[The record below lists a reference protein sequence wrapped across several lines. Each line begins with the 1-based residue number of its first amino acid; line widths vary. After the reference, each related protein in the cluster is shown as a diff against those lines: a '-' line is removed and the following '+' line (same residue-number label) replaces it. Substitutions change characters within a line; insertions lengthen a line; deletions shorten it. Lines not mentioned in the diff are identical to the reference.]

1 MTTTD
6 DEDIDF
12 GEAEQATAEV
22 RPKVPAIVER
32 IGAPMRGVFTKPAPR
47 RAYLVEQVVRFTDDD
62 GDTTRTEIRGVIG
75 RGQVHILAGEGG
87 AGKGRWLLTIAAA
100 IAASDAPRP
109 RDSEVLWE
117 PGADGGM
124 DNVCGL
130 RVNGIPEDEKVLL
143 LLGEDDATDFH
154 QRCEGVAEAL
164 GFKDKR
170 REDRFMDRLRWGS
183 AHGLSFTIVDAMK
196 VAGGVEVHASKD
208 FGGLVEWMKEN
219 GPWALIAMDPM
230 ARFSGVEENDNALQ
244 TKVYGFVESLAK
256 VNPEGRD
263 PPAVL
268 VVDHTSK
275 PGAERGETPTQH
287 WIRGA
292 GAKVNAARVAM
303 IMVPGGGDKAA
314 VDSEG
319 RTPGDTGYNDD
330 GRGTCEAAVGDVVWH
345 VVKSNGQREADHVC
359 LSFTKHGGLLVETA
373 EQTQARRKRQWHAFA
388 NRTPDELQNVASKG
402 KAAAGPTV
410 KNGKGGKGAVVAP
423 VVDFGN
429 DA

>member
-1 MTTTD
+1 MTQH
-6 DEDIDF
+6 DF
-12 GEAEQATAEV
+12 GDAEHATAEV
-22 RPKVPAIVER
+22 RHVVPAIVER

-62 GDTTRTEIRGVIG
+62 GDTKRIERHGVIG
-75 RGQVHILAGEGG
+75 RGQLHILAGEGG

-100 IAASDAPRP
+100 LAASDAPRP
-109 RDSEVLWE
+109 KDPDVLWE

-143 LLGEDDATDFH
+143 LLGEDDAIDFH

-183 AHGLSFTIVDAMK
+183 AHGLSFTIVDAKK
-196 VAGGVEVHASKD
+196 VHGGVEVHASND
-208 FGGLVEWMKEN
+208 FNGLVGWMKEN
-219 GPWALIAMDPM
+219 GPWAFIAMDPM
-230 ARFSGVEENDNALQ
+230 ARFAGVEENDNALQ

-303 IMVPGGGDKAA
+303 IMVPGGGDEAR

-319 RTPGDTGYNDD
+319 RSVG
-330 GRGTCEAAVGDVVWH
+330 EAGFDESSGLAKAYVGDVVWH
-345 VVKSNGQREADHVC
+345 VVKNNGQPKAKPVS

-373 EQTQARRKRQWHAFA
+373 EQARARRKRQWHAA
-388 NRTPDELQNVASKG
+388 KARGEVNPP
-402 KAAAGPTV
+402 KAAGTKTRKADRDARMPSAG
-410 KNGKGGKGAVVAP
+410 
-423 VVDFGN
+423 D

>member
-6 DEDIDF
+6 DGF

-22 RPKVPAIVER
+22 RPVVPAIVAR
-32 IGAPMRGVFTKPAPR
+32 IGAPMRGVFTKPAPP

-62 GDTTRTEIRGVIG
+62 GDTKRTEVRGVIG
-75 RGQVHILAGEGG
+75 RGQLHILAGEGG

-109 RDSEVLWE
+109 KDPDVLWE

-130 RVNGIPEDEKVLL
+130 RVKGIPEDEKVLL
-143 LLGEDDATDFH
+143 LLGEDDAIDFH

-208 FGGLVEWMKEN
+208 FGGLVEWMKAN

-230 ARFSGVEENDNALQ
+230 ARFAGVEENDNALQ
-244 TKVYGFVESLAK
+244 TKVYGLVETLTE
-256 VNPEGRD
+256 VNPADRA

-268 VVDHTSK
+268 VVDHIGK
-275 PGAERGETPTQH
+275 PAKGSEKEAPSQH

-303 IMVPGGGDKAA
+303 IMVPGGGDEAT

-319 RTPGDTGYNDD
+319 RGVG
-330 GRGTCEAAVGDVVWH
+330 EAGFDESSGLAQAYMGDVVWH
-345 VVKSNGQREADHVC
+345 VVKNNGQQKAKPVS
-359 LSFTKHGGLLVETA
+359 LSFTTHGGLLVETA
-373 EQTQARRKRQWHAFA
+373 EQTRARRKRQWHAA
-388 NRTPDELQNVASKG
+388 KSRGDV
-402 KAAAGPTV
+402 KAAKPDAGPTV
-410 KNGKGGKGAVVAP
+410 TSRRGKGADVAP
-423 VVDFGN
+423 SKTLPSADG

>member
-1 MTTTD
+1 MGFTMTTTD
-6 DEDIDF
+6 DGF

-22 RPKVPAIVER
+22 RHVVPAIVER

-62 GDTTRTEIRGVIG
+62 GDTKRTETRGVIG
-75 RGQVHILAGEGG
+75 RGQLHILAGEGG

-100 IAASDAPRP
+100 LAASDAPHP
-109 RDSEVLWE
+109 KDPDVLWE

-143 LLGEDDATDFH
+143 LLGEDDAIDFH

-183 AHGLSFTIVDAMK
+183 AHGLSFTIVDAKK
-196 VAGGVEVHASKD
+196 VHGGVEVHASKD
-208 FGGLVEWMKEN
+208 FNSLVGWVKEN
-219 GPWALIAMDPM
+219 GPWAFIAMDPM
-230 ARFSGVEENDNALQ
+230 ARFAGVEENDNALQ
-244 TKVYGFVESLAK
+244 TKVYGLVETLTEVNGEGKAK
-256 VNPEGRD
+256 
-263 PPAVL
+263 PAVL
-268 VVDHTSK
+268 VVDHTAK
-275 PGAERGETPTQH
+275 PAKGNEKEAPSQH

-303 IMVPGGGDKAA
+303 IMVPGGGDEAR

-319 RTPGDTGYNDD
+319 RSVG
-330 GRGTCEAAVGDVVWH
+330 EAGFDEGSGLATAYAGDVVWH
-345 VVKSNGQREADHVC
+345 VVKNNGQQKAEPVS

-373 EQTQARRKRQWHAFA
+373 EQARARRKRQWHAA
-388 NRTPDELQNVASKG
+388 NDRGDVKPP
-402 KAAAGPTV
+402 KAVGPTV
-410 KNGKGGKGAVVAP
+410 TTRKGHGNGATAS
-423 VVDFGN
+423 VDFG
-429 DA
+429 DDT

>member
-1 MTTTD
+1 MGFTMTTTTTD
-6 DEDIDF
+6 DF
-12 GEAEQATAEV
+12 GEAEQARRDGV
-22 RPKVPAIVER
+22 GKPKVPAIVER
-32 IGAPMRGVFTKPAPR
+32 IGAPMRGVFTVKAPR

-62 GDTTRTEIRGVIG
+62 GDTTQTEIRGVIG

-109 RDSEVLWE
+109 KAPDVLWE
-117 PGADGGM
+117 PGASGGM

-143 LLGEDDATDFH
+143 LLGEDDAIDFH

-183 AHGLSFTIVDAMK
+183 AHGLSFTIVNAKK
-196 VAGGVEVHASKD
+196 VDGGVEVHASDD
-208 FGGLVEWMKEN
+208 FDGLVEWIKEN

-319 RTPGDTGYNDD
+319 RTGEDPAYNDD
-330 GRGTCEAAVGDVVWH
+330 GKGTCEAAVGDVVWH
-345 VVKSNGQREADHVC
+345 VVKSNGQREAKPVS
-359 LSFTKHGGLLVETA
+359 LSFTTHGGLLVETA

-388 NRTPDELQNVASKG
+388 RRTPEKLQNVTPKG
-402 KAAAGPTV
+402 KAASSKESKSKPSKTLPSADG
-410 KNGKGGKGAVVAP
+410 
-423 VVDFGN
+423 

>member
-1 MTTTD
+1 
-6 DEDIDF
+6 
-12 GEAEQATAEV
+12 
-22 RPKVPAIVER
+22 
-32 IGAPMRGVFTKPAPR
+32 
-47 RAYLVEQVVRFTDDD
+47 
-62 GDTTRTEIRGVIG
+62 
-75 RGQVHILAGEGG
+75 
-87 AGKGRWLLTIAAA
+87 
-100 IAASDAPRP
+100 
-109 RDSEVLWE
+109 
-117 PGADGGM
+117 
-124 DNVCGL
+124 
-130 RVNGIPEDEKVLL
+130 VNGIPEDEKVLL
-143 LLGEDDATDFH
+143 LLGEDDAIDFH

-230 ARFSGVEENDNALQ
+230 ARFAGVEENDNALQ
-244 TKVYGFVESLAK
+244 TKVYGLVESLTK
-256 VNPEGRD
+256 VNPEDRA
-263 PPAVL
+263 PPAVI
-268 VVDHTSK
+268 VVDHIGK
-275 PGAERGETPTQH
+275 PAKGNENEAPSQH

-303 IMVPGGGDKAA
+303 IMVPGGGDEAR

-319 RTPGDTGYNDD
+319 RSVG
-330 GRGTCEAAVGDVVWH
+330 EAGFDESSGLATAYAGDVVWH
-345 VVKSNGQREADHVC
+345 VVKNNGQPKAKPVS

-373 EQTQARRKRQWHAFA
+373 EQARARRKRQWHAA
-388 NRTPDELQNVASKG
+388 NNRGDVKP

-410 KNGKGGKGAVVAP
+410 KNGKGGKGAVAP
-423 VVDFGN
+423 VVDFGD